1 MFLLQTS
8 PPDVEWFP
16 RLRCMSLNTE
26 EAENTEQNEMKE
38 LRDQL
43 NDTNQ
48 VVKQLS
54 SQLSELR
61 DRVSLEY
68 ISLTGNYWK
77 YWIMV
82 LTGKTCV
89 YVGKHD
95 CLCCTL
101 YKTGCTMSTDIISV
115 LANTQWS
122 EHFFCVACIAIRSYR
137 HTFRIC

>member
-1 MFLLQTS
+1 
-8 PPDVEWFP
+8 
-16 RLRCMSLNTE
+16 MSLNTE

-61 DRVSLEY
+61 DRVSL
-68 ISLTGNYWK
+68 SLTGNYWK
-77 YWIMV
+77 YWIMG

>member
-1 MFLLQTS
+1 
-8 PPDVEWFP
+8 
-16 RLRCMSLNTE
+16 MSLNTE

-43 NDTNQ
+43 NDTNH

-68 ISLTGNYWK
+68 ISLTG
-77 YWIMV
+77 ILESITG
-82 LTGKTCV
+82 LTGETDV

-95 CLCCTL
+95 GLCCTFFITL
-101 YKTGCTMSTDIISV
+101 GV
-115 LANTQWS
+115 LCLQT
-122 EHFFCVACIAIRSYR
+122 SYPY
-137 HTFRIC
+137 